1 MVDTLL
7 KRAPKNPALF
17 IACNVGVVLTWG
29 ACMGTV
35 RRARQSKASSGEYA
49 VGFRKWFVLSR
60 ASALR
65 FSKSCVLTARR
76 ITED

>member
-1 MVDTLL
+1 MVDNLL

-17 IACNVGVVLTWG
+17 IACNVTVVLTWG

-35 RRARQSKASSGEYA
+35 RRARQIKAEDGVYA
-49 VGFRKWFVLSR
+49 VKLKKWCVRLLCGRSV
-60 ASALR
+60 
-65 FSKSCVLTARR
+65 VLTARR